1 MFDLESRRVAS
12 AGGPVPCALPRA
24 RFLPRRFRLG
34 WAASAQRH
42 SLIRVGR
49 VAWPFP
55 AWKSRPSRERCVC
68 RHRCYLFSS
77 VGSCVEPRNSSRR
90 ISAVQMKRTS
100 AKRRAAGRKNYA
112 RKAPEYAVGQRVQ
125 RGEARGTIA
134 DVNFQSGRQGLR
146 LLSQPEALASKFAAS
161 SDLASQI
168 ASPRDFAGNRWLQ
181 CPVSPS
187 RACYFRLHSGGCLL
201 TWGRGAFK
209 LQTRTVPLVAGAKRS
224 SSDAVA
230 PVPSPCSPRARRIR
244 RHRAL

>member
-1 MFDLESRRVAS
+1 VQVMGKSRKRQA
-12 AGGPVPCALPRA
+12 
-24 RFLPRRFRLG
+24 
-34 WAASAQRH
+34 
-42 SLIRVGR
+42 VGR
-49 VAWPFP
+49 
-55 AWKSRPSRERCVC
+55 
-68 RHRCYLFSS
+68 
-77 VGSCVEPRNSSRR
+77 
-90 ISAVQMKRTS
+90 Q
-100 AKRRAAGRKNYA
+100 NYA
-112 RKAPEYAVGQRVQ
+112 REDPEYAVGQRVQ
-125 RGEARGTIA
+125 RGEACGTIA

-187 RACYFRLHSGGCLL
+187 RACYFQLHSGGCLL

>member
-1 MFDLESRRVAS
+1 MLVNFVF
-12 AGGPVPCALPRA
+12 
-24 RFLPRRFRLG
+24 RFLRGASEFVPSDFGCAGDGQESQETGRRPAELRQEGPRVCGGSARAARRGIRDHRGRQFSIWTPRR
-34 WAASAQRH
+34 W
-42 SLIRVGR
+42 
-49 VAWPFP
+49 
-55 AWKSRPSRERCVC
+55 
-68 RHRCYLFSS
+68 
-77 VGSCVEPRNSSRR
+77 
-90 ISAVQMKRTS
+90 
-100 AKRRAAGRKNYA
+100 
-112 RKAPEYAVGQRVQ
+112 
-125 RGEARGTIA
+125 
-134 DVNFQSGRQGLR
+134 
-146 LLSQPEALASKFAAS
+146 QPEALASRFAAS

-187 RACYFRLHSGGCLL
+187 RACYFQLHSGGCLL